1 LSFYE
6 VMSMRTYD
14 VKRANRSS
22 NVPVY
27 DFDTDATLERV
38 IRDPMAV
45 LLGRSSLSLQR
56 EAASTDPYN
65 RVGRWANSARR

>member
-1 LSFYE
+1 
-6 VMSMRTYD
+6 MRTSD
-14 VKRANRSS
+14 AKRIVKSS

-45 LLGRSSLSLQR
+45 LLGRCTLSVQG
-56 EAASTDPYN
+56 ESTGADPYN
-65 RVGRWANSARR
+65 RHGRLFCGARR